1 VQASGRKWREIAA
14 MLPERTHDAV
24 RNRYHRLLEHQADS
38 GAAAAAGSDG
48 AVPAAAP
55 APMRAPSE
63 ADAVEMGET
72 DEAASCELWEKGS
85 KLEALDVAG
94 TWYEAKVVD
103 ERGEGAARELLVH
116 YNGWKARYDEWVGA
130 GSGRLRAAGGQ
141 LGPGKLG

>member
-1 VQASGRKWREIAA
+1 

-55 APMRAPSE
+55 VPMRAPSE

-85 KLEALDVAG
+85 KLDALDVAG
-94 TWYEAKVVD
+94 TW
-103 ERGEGAARELLVH
+103 
-116 YNGWKARYDEWVGA
+116 
-130 GSGRLRAAGGQ
+130 
-141 LGPGKLG
+141 